1 MSLIKQLWL
10 TIIIVII
17 MTFSASL
24 VINLITSQ
32 KYLEKQLRMKNM
44 DNAVS
49 LALSISQLD
58 KNPVTIDLMLSAQ
71 FDNGHYQYIRL
82 NDPTGALMVERK
94 KSVEQPLPIPT
105 WFIKLLPINAP
116 PGIAMIQN
124 GWSQYGVINLAS
136 STEFAYKDLWDGVLL
151 SVLWSLF
158 IAFLTGV
165 LGTFVLKKI
174 LRPLNE
180 MVSMAESISDQLFIT
195 IEEPKTIEF
204 KTLAKAMNRLSQ
216 KLKEMF
222 HDQTQLLEGL
232 RQEANY
238 DAITGLMNRKYFI
251 NRIAAELSN
260 EESFT
265 EGALVMSYITNL
277 TEINDLHGSVATDN
291 LLKKIGGELNAF
303 IHENPGFI
311 AGRVT
316 GSGIAVYSKEPTDHH
331 LLATQIKNV
340 QLKASNQAL
349 DPTLAIKLSVDSSK
363 ISHADQLHGLNI
375 LITASKTGTNI
386 EGADL
391 LNISSP
397 HNKANYADKAEPE
410 WRTMLTTALENQQ
423 LKLASFPVVSSTGQL
438 IHHESPVRIQLEVA
452 GEWIPAAEFIAW
464 AIKLDLITRIDNLV
478 VEFAVKS
485 LAEGKPA
492 IALNVS
498 TGAMRNPAYLEN
510 IVKLMNAQPQCAPS
524 LWLEVT
530 EDSAFNY
537 LNDFTLFCNTLK
549 PLGVKLGIKHV
560 GAQIARLSELHDL
573 NLDYIKIDTSLI
585 RDIDRNTGNQALIKG
600 LCLIAHSIGL
610 MTIAEGVKTDREN
623 MILPTL
629 GIDGMTGPAI
639 KVN

>member
-105 WFIKLLPINAP
+105 WFIELLPINAP

-124 GWSQYGVINLAS
+124 GWSQYGVISLAS

-165 LGTFVLKKI
+165 LGTIVLKKI

-180 MVSMAESISDQLFIT
+180 MVSMAEAISDQLFIT
-195 IEEPKTIEF
+195 IEEPTTIEF

-265 EGALVMSYITNL
+265 EGALIMSHITNL

-331 LLATQIKNV
+331 LLAAQIKNV
-340 QLKASNQAL
+340 QLKAGNQAI
-349 DPTLAIKLSVDSSK
+349 DPTLTLKLSVDSSK

-375 LITASKTGTNI
+375 LITASKTGTNL
-386 EGADL
+386 EGAEL
-391 LNISSP
+391 LNITSL
-397 HNKANYADKAEPE
+397 HNKANYADKDEPE
-410 WRTMLTTALENQQ
+410 WRTMLTNALENQQ

-478 VEFAVKS
+478 VQFAVKT

-492 IALNVS
+492 IALMYQRALCG
-498 TGAMRNPAYLEN
+498 TQL
-510 IVKLMNAQPQCAPS
+510 
-524 LWLEVT
+524 
-530 EDSAFNY
+530 
-537 LNDFTLFCNTLK
+537 TLK
-549 PLGVKLGIKHV
+549 I
-560 GAQIARLSELHDL
+560 
-573 NLDYIKIDTSLI
+573 
-585 RDIDRNTGNQALIKG
+585 
-600 LCLIAHSIGL
+600 
-610 MTIAEGVKTDREN
+610 
-623 MILPTL
+623 
-629 GIDGMTGPAI
+629 
-639 KVN
+639 